1 MSIIGVPLKNGA
13 ANAHQIFSILLGD
26 NFLEFTLNY
35 ITESGPAWSCDISRE
50 GVTLIAGAMLEP
62 GAEITE
68 NYEADIGSL
77 YFVGSDVTLDNLGI
91 NNKLIWVSDDEI
103 Q

>member
-13 ANAHQIFSILLGD
+13 ANAHQIFSIQLGD

-35 ITESGPAWSCDISRE
+35 ITESGPAWSCNISRE

-77 YFVGSDVTLDNLGI
+77 YFVGSDVTLDNLGV